1 MRLYV
6 CRLKVKAAVSARASS
21 WKESHQPSL
30 VGRHHGYAP
39 PHAVVVTA
47 RHRDTHAKDATAVRV
62 TVWSTR
68 LPADRPAWL
77 VNVSVYRPRSAFTD
91 ILNHDTIFAVSLGI
105 FPVENGALF
114 VQKWR
119 KLGFSVGVR
128 VDVRVPRS
136 QLISGPMGSSHYA
149 RTRVETR
156 CHPFYWMYDSK
167 KLQHS
172 VILLWMRYR
181 YCITWMFLG
190 FVKFRLSAVI
200 KLVDNNDGVHTA
212 HAGADPCVVWTTSVL
227 SATTD
232 THIYAPTRAFCAW
245 CKRSFTSISS
255 LLLSSSLPI
264 ALCACFSDSQCTQCT
279 RAYDNW
285 RVLTFTKIKW
295 KFRVHV

>member
-21 WKESHQPSL
+21 WKESRQPSL

-68 LPADRPAWL
+68 LPTDRPAWL

-136 QLISGPMGSSHYA
+136 QLISGRMGSSDNA

-156 CHPFYWMYDSK
+156 CHPFYWMHDSK
-167 KLQHS
+167 N
-172 VILLWMRYR
+172 
-181 YCITWMFLG
+181 C
-190 FVKFRLSAVI
+190 
-200 KLVDNNDGVHTA
+200 NTA
-212 HAGADPCVVWTTSVL
+212 
-227 SATTD
+227 
-232 THIYAPTRAFCAW
+232 
-245 CKRSFTSISS
+245 
-255 LLLSSSLPI
+255 
-264 ALCACFSDSQCTQCT
+264 
-279 RAYDNW
+279 
-285 RVLTFTKIKW
+285 
-295 KFRVHV
+295 